1 MLTANTL
8 RVLNTPLPTT
18 DSGYN
23 GISPA
28 SSRLAELY
36 MLNKKHDDVRFH
48 NYSPGDVNGSY
59 WDQQPNGHIK
69 YVSTWQLIEKTK
81 MMALRHLKG
90 DPVRRKIETFLD
102 AAWGQSFGGKKS
114 MAKAIHEGLGNDE
127 DRLEMLMFWY
137 GQALEAIFKKEMWVE
152 KTPEWYSNQ
161 THLYLS
167 LTLVFC
173 LMGCGT
179 KANECALAA
188 RTSIHLSHD
197 AMSVAEQAEA

>member
-1 MLTANTL
+1 MLTSNTL
-8 RVLNTPLPTT
+8 RVLNTPLPTS

-28 SSRLAELY
+28 TSRLAELY
-36 MLNKKHDDVRFH
+36 NLNKHHNDTRFH

-59 WDQQPNGHIK
+59 WDKQPNGHIK
-69 YVSTWQLIEKTK
+69 YVSTWQLVEKTK
-81 MMALRHLKG
+81 MMALRHLKD
-90 DPVRRKIETFLD
+90 DPCKWKIEAFLD
-102 AAWGQSFGGKKS
+102 AAWVHGIGGKN
-114 MAKAIHEGLGNDE
+114 MAKAIRESEGNDE

-137 GQALEAIFKKEMWVE
+137 GEALEAIFKKEMWVE

-167 LTLVFC
+167 LALVYC

-197 AMSVAEQAEA
+197 AMSAAEMMAKN

>member
-1 MLTANTL
+1 MLTTNTL
-8 RVLNTPLPTT
+8 RILNTPLPTT

-28 SSRLAELY
+28 SARIAELY
-36 MLNKKHDDVRFH
+36 MLNKHHHDVRFH

-59 WDQQPNGHIK
+59 WDQKKDGSIQ

-90 DPVRRKIETFLD
+90 DPVKPKIETFLD
-102 AAWGQSFGGKKS
+102 AAWVNGIGGKNI
-114 MAKAIHEGLGNDE
+114 AKAIRNGECNDE

-137 GQALEAIFKKEMWVE
+137 GQALETIFKKEMWVE

-167 LTLVFC
+167 LTLVYC

-197 AMSVAEQAEA
+197 ALSAAEMMSKN